1 MLITHPNKI
10 LRQKTKPIT
19 DFSDIP
25 KIIEEMKICMYK
37 GNGVGLA
44 APQIGLDSQIFI
56 SGLEKTL
63 VFINPK
69 VECYGPIVL
78 KSEGCLSFP
87 GVTLNIKRFSK
98 AKIKAQNAQG
108 EFFEMD
114 TYGLLAHVIQHEYD
128 HLQGKLMIDHLP
140 LFKRRKFG

>member
-1 MLITHPNKI
+1 MLVTHPNKI

-25 KIIEEMKICMYK
+25 KIVEEMKTYMYK
-37 GNGVGLA
+37 ENGVGLA

-98 AKIKAQNAQG
+98 AKIKAQNSQG